1 MTTVFV
7 TGTGTGVG
15 KTWTLVHLV
24 HALRASGRAV
34 TVHKPVQ
41 SYAPDELGRTD
52 AELLAGA
59 AGVDAGAV
67 CPRHRWYA
75 IPMAPPMA
83 ADALGAPPFTIA
95 DLAVET
101 RAASAPEGIALV
113 EGAGGPRSPLAVDGD
128 NVDLARAVGA
138 SLAILVADAGLG
150 TINAVRLCADALA
163 GFDTLVALNRFA
175 PAENLHRRNRDW
187 LVEAGY
193 QILEHHHR
201 LTDALLER
209 VPQH

>member
-1 MTTVFV
+1 MIIFV
-7 TGTGTGVG
+7 TGTGTEVG
-15 KTWTLVHLV
+15 KTWTLVRLV
-24 HALRASGRAV
+24 RALRAEGRAI

-41 SYAPDELGRTD
+41 SYARDELGHTD
-52 AELLAGA
+52 AELLADA

-67 CPRHRWYA
+67 CPDHRWYA

-95 DLAVET
+95 ELAAET
-101 RAASAPEGIALV
+101 RPTIASDGLAFV

-150 TINAVRLCADALA
+150 TINAVRLCVDALA

-175 PAENLHRRNRDW
+175 PADDLRRRNRDW
-187 LVEAGY
+187 LAGAGY
-193 QILEHHHR
+193 QVLEDPR
-201 LTDALLER
+201 ALARAVLER
-209 VPQH
+209 VP